1 MNRPPITAK
10 GAELL
15 KEELNRLKT
24 VDRPRIIQAIA
35 EAREHGD
42 LKENAE
48 YHAAREK
55 QSFIEGRISELE
67 DVTSRAEVIDAEKLN
82 GEKVTFGTSVGVVDE
97 ETDEE
102 SLYHIVGPYETDIS
116 KRMISTSSPVARA
129 VIGKSVG
136 DSVEVQTPG
145 GVRSYEILSIALFD
159 ITKV

>member
-1 MNRPPITAK
+1 MDKFPITINGEK
-10 GAELL
+10 KLRD
-15 KEELNRLKT
+15 ELNNLT
-24 VDRPRIIQAIA
+24 NTERPRIIDAISA
-35 EAREHGD
+35 AREHGD

-129 VIGKSVG
+129 VIGKSAG

-145 GVRSYEILSIALFD
+145 GVRSYEILSVALFD

>member
-1 MNRPPITAK
+1 MEKIPFTPAGLEKIKTELVTLK
-10 GAELL
+10 GPARHEVI
-15 KEELNRLKT
+15 R
-24 VDRPRIIQAIA
+24 AIA
-35 EAREHGD
+35 DAREHGD
-42 LKENAE
+42 LSENAE
-48 YHAAREK
+48 YHAARER
-55 QSFIEGRISELE
+55 QSFIEGRITELE
-67 DVTSRAEVIDAEKLN
+67 DVTSRAEVINAEKLN

-145 GVRSYEILSIALFD
+145 GVRSYEILTIALFD

>member
-1 MNRPPITAK
+1 MNKVPLTVT
-10 GAELL
+10 GAEKL
-15 KEELNRLKT
+15 KMELHRLKT
-24 VDRPRIIQAIA
+24 VERPRIIQAIA
-35 EAREHGD
+35 EARAHGD
-42 LKENAE
+42 LSENAE

-67 DVTSRAEVIDAEKLN
+67 DVTSRAEVIDAKKLN

-145 GVRSYEILSIALFD
+145 GVRSYEILRIALFD